1 VPTLYRSIVVGTDGS
16 ETAERAV
23 REATE
28 LAKLTGARLHV
39 VTAYPGV
46 HYRERLGST
55 ARRDPVDL
63 REVGE
68 AVTQRTAQRISSE
81 GIEVYTHAREGEPA
95 AVLIDVAEETE
106 ANLIVVGSKGM
117 RGAARF
123 LLGSVPGKVSH
134 HARASVLIVRTT

>member
-1 VPTLYRSIVVGTDGS
+1 MSPLYRSIVVGTDGS
-16 ETAERAV
+16 DTAERAV

-28 LAKLTGARLHV
+28 LAKLSGAHLHV
-39 VTAYPGV
+39 VTAYPVGQ
-46 HYRERLGST
+46 YRERLGST

-63 REVGE
+63 REVAE
-68 AVTQRTAQRISSE
+68 AVTQRAAQRIASE
-81 GIEVYTHAREGEPA
+81 GLDVDTHARAGEPA

>member
-1 VPTLYRSIVVGTDGS
+1 VSALYRSIVVGTDGS
-16 ETAERAV
+16 ETAEGAV

-39 VTAYPGV
+39 VTAYPAEQ
-46 HYRERLGST
+46 YRERLGRT

-63 REVGE
+63 REVAE
-68 AVTQRTAQRISSE
+68 AVTQRVAQRIGPD
-81 GIEVYTHAREGEPA
+81 GIDIDTHARAGDPA
-95 AVLIDVAEETE
+95 EVLIDVAEETD

-134 HARASVLIVRTT
+134 HARASVLIVRTI

>member
-1 VPTLYRSIVVGTDGS
+1 MPALYRSIVVGTDGS
-16 ETAERAV
+16 ETAEGAV

-28 LAKLTGARLHV
+28 LAKLSGARLHV
-39 VTAYPGV
+39 VTAYPGTQ
-46 HYRERLGST
+46 YRERLGST

-63 REVGE
+63 REVAE
-68 AVTQRTAQRISSE
+68 AVTQRAAQRIVSE
-81 GIEVYTHAREGEPA
+81 GLDVDTHARAGDPA
-95 AVLIDVAEETE
+95 EVLIDVAEETA

>member
-1 VPTLYRSIVVGTDGS
+1 MPPLYRSIVVGTDGS
-16 ETAERAV
+16 ETAQGAV
-23 REATE
+23 LEATE

-39 VTAYPGV
+39 VTAYPGTQ
-46 HYRERLGST
+46 YRERLGTT

-63 REVGE
+63 REVAE
-68 AVTQRTAQRISSE
+68 AVTARTAQRISSE
-81 GIEVYTHAREGEPA
+81 GLEVDTHARAGDPA
-95 AVLIDVAEETE
+95 EVLIDVAEETE

-134 HARASVLIVRTT
+134 HARVSVLIVRTT